1 MKKLLAILLSALLLM
16 TLLAACGTT
25 DEPAADSP
33 APVSEAPESEAPVES
48 AEPVELTI
56 WHDNDEN
63 LMQAMADAANALLE
77 GTGVSVTFE
86 TVSYTHL
93 DVYKRQVIHNSTA
106 SGKPHEGIHSERQV
120 STRAIAYSVP
130 R

>member
-25 DEPAADSP
+25 DEPAAYSP

-63 LMQAMADAANALLE
+63 LMQA
-77 GTGVSVTFE
+77 G
-86 TVSYTHL
+86 
-93 DVYKRQVIHNSTA
+93 RRR
-106 SGKPHEGIHSERQV
+106 ERP
-120 STRAIAYSVP
+120 P
-130 R
+130 RGHGRERDL

>member
-86 TVSYTHL
+86 
-93 DVYKRQVIHNSTA
+93 KRTGLSDQLKLYGGDAAN
-106 SGKPHEGIHSERQV
+106 GPDM
-120 STRAIAYSVP
+120 YL
-130 R
+130 

>member
-1 MKKLLAILLSALLLM
+1 MTKFDPHCRCKPSKTFYYFESERRMKNEETLGILLSALLLM

-33 APVSEAPESEAPVES
+33 APVSEVPESEAPVES

-77 GTGVSVTFE
+77 
-86 TVSYTHL
+86 
-93 DVYKRQVIHNSTA
+93 A
-106 SGKPHEGIHSERQV
+106 
-120 STRAIAYSVP
+120 RA
-130 R
+130 